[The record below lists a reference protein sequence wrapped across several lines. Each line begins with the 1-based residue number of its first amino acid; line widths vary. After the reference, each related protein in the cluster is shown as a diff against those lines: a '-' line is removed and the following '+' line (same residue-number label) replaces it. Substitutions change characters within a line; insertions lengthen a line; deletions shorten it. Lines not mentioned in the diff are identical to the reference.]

1 MDGLSK
7 FQQLLRKLFLF
18 DAADVDF
25 GIYRILNY
33 RRDRVE
39 EFITLRLP
47 QIVEDAF
54 IEYAKSEKETLQQE
68 IELKEREIREKFGK
82 QAFNEQGQLQLAFR
96 DTPLGGEYLALLDRK
111 KEYRVS
117 EDLKTQIYNDLY
129 NFFSRYYEDGDFIAK
144 RRYGRHEAYAV
155 PYGGEEV
162 VLHWATKDQYYIKTG
177 EHLKNYRFVADGYT
191 VVFELRNATT
201 EQNNNKGEKRYFV
214 LASSEPIRWDEP
226 TKTLT
231 IAFEYRPLT
240 DAEQSEY
247 GKTEQQK
254 PQDKLNENAAQA
266 ILEKVPDP
274 TLQELLK
281 SKPHDEQSLLQ
292 KHLTRFTRK
301 NTSDFFIHKNLRGF
315 LQRELDFFIKSECLR
330 LDELLQKENEDLPRQ
345 HILRGRVV
353 REIGCKIIEFLAQ
366 IEDFQKRLFEKKK
379 FVIRTEYCITID
391 RVPEAL
397 WDEVLE
403 NTNQIEEWKQ
413 LYNLDTLLRQE
424 GIFGSELTTEFLRKH
439 PSLVVDT
446 RHFSDDFKWRLLE
459 HLDNLD
465 DALDGVLIKSEN
477 FQALNLLMEKYRAK
491 AKCIYIDPPY
501 NTGNDG
507 FLYKDRYQHSSWL
520 SMMLDRLSLAREW
533 MREDGAIFIS
543 CDDNEVHHLRTL
555 CDKLWERIGVFVW
568 EKKKKGSHLSPTFR
582 DLTEYILGY
591 ASCIAKLGRLYGEQ
605 ALSGVWQPLINRSN
619 NIGVIEFPAGKVQTT
634 LENGTYPARKYSSG
648 DDEMAVD
655 LLDDIV
661 VHNGIVQVPFRL
673 RARFKWKQETLDK
686 ELSSGTKVKLSKN
699 MRPTVLRSDQ
709 EEKTKTPPSLITK
722 DIATYEDAFSELS
735 SIFGAV
741 RYSYPKPS
749 NMIKFLVNTLTFFD
763 QEGIILDFFAG
774 SGTTAQAVIDLNRH
788 DEGDRK
794 YILAEMGEWFE
805 TVLLPRIKKVVFCDQ
820 WKNGEPNGGNGVSH
834 FLKYQYLEQYE
845 DTLNNLELRR
855 KAAGQLA
862 FEQFGD
868 EYLLRYMLDFETQG
882 SSCLLDLNQFK
893 DPFAYKLKVQEGD
906 EIQERVVDLIETF
919 NYLLGIQVKKMR
931 QLENNGRLYRAVLG
945 EKDGKIIAIV
955 WRSVVRLEDDPTAL
969 QQDRDFIEKTLLP
982 KLLGEGK
989 KPDRLFANGI
999 CLVPSVEAI
1008 EPEFKRLIWQEG
1020 QNG

>member
-82 QAFNEQGQLQLAFR
+82 QAFDEQGQLQLAFR

-144 RRYGRHEAYAV
+144 RRYGRHEAYAI

-240 DAEQSEY
+240 NAEQAEY

-274 TLQELLK
+274 TLRELLK
-281 SKPHDEQSLLQ
+281 HKPHDEQSLLQ

-330 LDELLQKENEDLPRQ
+330 LDELLQKENDDLPRQ

-353 REIGCKIIEFLAQ
+353 REIGYKIIEFLAQ

-391 RVPEAL
+391 RVPDEL
-397 WDEVLE
+397 LDEVLQ
-403 NTNQIEEWKQ
+403 NDNQREEWMQ
-413 LYNLDTLLRQE
+413 LYNLNLDALPQRE
-424 GIFGSELTTEFLRKH
+424 ELSGDARTAKFREFRRKY

-459 HLDNLD
+459 HIDSLD

-477 FQALNLLMEKYRAK
+477 FQALNLLMEKYRK
-491 AKCIYIDPPY
+491 KVKCIYIDPPY

-520 SMMLDRLSLAREW
+520 SMMEHRMILGKQLLNSE
-533 MREDGAIFIS
+533 GVFFIS
-543 CDDNEVHHLRTL
+543 IDDHEQHRLKSLL
-555 CDKLWERIGVFVW
+555 CELFSKENFISNIVWRKKRVRGRGDAFVI
-568 EKKKKGSHLSPTFR
+568 PQ
-582 DLTEYILGY
+582 TEYILTVL
-591 ASCIAKLGRLYGEQ
+591 ADDSS
-605 ALSGVWQPLINRSN
+605 LSGFS
-619 NIGVIEFPAGKVQTT
+619 IENSDLSRFNQQ
-634 LENGTYPARKYSSG
+634 
-648 DDEMAVD
+648 DDEGPYYLAP
-655 LLDDIV
+655 LEHSSPQGAYQRKNLQYKLILDGKEIYCQTGQWLWCLDRVLEEYEAGNLEIKQDEK
-661 VHNGIVQVPFRL
+661 GRWRAFRKIRPGGERPTSL
-673 RARFKWKQETLDK
+673 IDDK
-686 ELSSGTKVKLSKN
+686 EMTTNV
-699 MRPTVLRSDQ
+699 
-709 EEKTKTPPSLITK
+709 
-722 DIATYEDAFSELS
+722 S
-735 SIFGAV
+735 SIQIKRLFGSNV
-741 RYSYPKPS
+741 YGYSKPYQLIVYLFS
-749 NMIKFLVNTLTFFD
+749 FLNDRNMFVI
-763 QEGIILDFFAG
+763 DFFAG
-774 SGTTAQAVIDLNRH
+774 SGTTAHAVINLNRQ
-788 DEGDRK
+788 DEGKRK
-794 YILAEMGEWFE
+794 YILVEMGEWFE

-820 WKNGEPNGGNGVSH
+820 WKDGEPNGGNGVSH
-834 FLKYQYLEQYE
+834 FFKYQYLEQYE

-882 SSCLLDLNQFK
+882 SSCLLDLEQFK

-919 NYLLGIQVKKMR
+919 NYLLGIQVKRMR

-955 WRSVVRLEDDPTAL
+955 WRSVVGLEGDSNAL
-969 QQDRDFIEKTLLP
+969 KQDREFIEKTLLP
-982 KLLGEGK
+982 NLLGEGK

-999 CLVPSVEAI
+999 CLVPGVEAI